1 VAGERRLY
9 DVAVPLPLAL
19 ARDLGD
25 VVSLTFPGPLA
36 SGAVGRIVGEQI
48 RTIDDLVTFQV
59 LI

>member
-1 VAGERRLY
+1 
-9 DVAVPLPLAL
+9 VAVPLPLAL